1 MQLKENA
8 RLQSGKYRI
17 IRVLGQGG
25 FGITYL
31 AENTILGKQI
41 AIKEFFPKDFCG
53 RDNTSHLTLGTQN
66 NADTVSKLKNRFLK
80 EAQNISKLNH
90 PGIVHIYDVF
100 EENNTAYYVMDFIE
114 GENLNEMVKRNGPLS
129 EEKAI
134 KYIKKVGDALEYIH
148 SRNMTHF
155 DVKPA
160 NIVVR
165 KNDDQPILIDFGLSK
180 QYDAH
185 GDATSTL
192 MQGVSQGY
200 SPLELY
206 NYGSMASFSPQTDVY
221 SLGATL
227 FFLLSGKVPP
237 VPTDIMENGIIFP
250 DSIPTDL
257 RESITKA
264 LQSNR
269 RNRPSSVDAF
279 ILSLNTTSIDNHKEE
294 TIYLE
299 DEKTHQE
306 IQLENDTFDEF
317 AINEGETKT
326 QKIKNYIFGINNLV
340 LRKYIP
346 LKRKIWFP
354 IIISFFGILFVP
366 FSLYFF
372 RRSDD
377 LIFHPKRYL
386 QKLLFSSYLYPSDWA
401 YEVSKTK
408 AIISLSLIS
417 IISIIPIFL
426 IILSNYKS
434 QEETI
439 HSFYDLM
446 SQDCPIYI
454 DGYEIKSINLK
465 NNDIIFNC
473 DGGDVIFHERDEY
486 YNQYSNLIKD
496 YIVNKGDTIYK
507 KLKKTNFIINFYEN
521 NKLVYSQKIPFNK
534 IKEYGEREKN
544 ITGKEFLSH
553 YRFIENSRLP
563 VEYGN
568 GIVLKE
574 VVLPE
579 FAGSNNYLTYCFKD
593 STNLLREKYG
603 SNLTNIIWQEI
614 NPLIP
619 YFYPNVANGCD
630 GIKFEIYDKKDSI
643 IYEKIIINSQ
653 DIINNTP
660 YYISHMDSISNLE
673 YPSMY

>member
-31 AENTILGKQI
+31 AENTILGKQV